1 MQERIIR
8 GMHELE
14 NFMVSPEDEPHHE
27 KEAAKELSAALNEYY
42 FSAVEVKENLDEV
55 EPELEENFDQGK
67 VEPELEENS
76 ESLSQYSEKSEDE
89 DDEDVEEEDPPPKRR
104 GRRRTVNT

>member
-27 KEAAKELSAALNEYY
+27 KEAAEELSAALNEYY
-42 FSAVEVKENLDEV
+42 FSAGVDVEKLDEV
-55 EPELEENFDQGK
+55 EPEPEENSDE
-67 VEPELEENS
+67 VEPEPEENS
-76 ESLSQYSEKSEDE
+76 VPLSQYNEKNEDE